1 MTPYGYS
8 FPPGRPV
15 IKRFPVKQ
23 ELQAT
28 GIGFAALILAYP
40 GLVTDMAGKIKDPVG
55 ISSQVSDRS
64 GQPGSRAA
72 GHGEDSKKKVAKR
85 PLFLV
90 SRHFPAHL

>member
-1 MTPYGYS
+1 M
-8 FPPGRPV
+8 
-15 IKRFPVKQ
+15 KQ

-64 GQPGSRAA
+64 GQPGSRAW
-72 GHGEDSKKKVAKR
+72 R
-85 PLFLV
+85 
-90 SRHFPAHL
+90 R

>member
-1 MTPYGYS
+1 M
-8 FPPGRPV
+8 
-15 IKRFPVKQ
+15 KQ

-64 GQPGSRAA
+64 GQPGM
-72 GHGEDSKKKVAKR
+72 AKIVR
-85 PLFLV
+85 KRSLSGPYFWSVVIFLRTFEFFLNGLTPLT
-90 SRHFPAHL
+90 

>member
-1 MTPYGYS
+1 M
-8 FPPGRPV
+8 
-15 IKRFPVKQ
+15 KQ

-72 GHGEDSKKKVAKR
+72 GQPGMAKIVR
-85 PLFLV
+85 KRSLSGPYFWSVVIFLRTFEFFLDGLTPLT
-90 SRHFPAHL
+90 